1 MKKEVQSLIIIKQ
14 EEDLKEKLKLIDTVE
29 RLGISHHFKEEIE
42 DELQQIYNT
51 KVEAY
56 DDLSIASIQFR
67 LLRQHGFQISSGK
80 WVTSFNIYY
89 YF

>member
-80 WVTSFNIYY
+80 
-89 YF
+89 